1 MAFLNWC
8 YQAKARFEVD
18 QPLLTEVPRKSTFR
32 QLRNPDVWMGQVAGN
47 TVLRDLLAEPSCQAN
62 SFRYLRTKGRRVHFV
77 LLK

>member
-47 TVLRDLLAEPSCQAN
+47 TVFRESPYQFREAEISV
-62 SFRYLRTKGRRVHFV
+62 LIRT
-77 LLK
+77 